1 MISMNGFTLGFFIP
15 KQESEQKAVRAT
27 KTVDDKDA
35 RPATRDT
42 TGPSLDDDGHEPS
55 PLFHYAY
62 RFF

>member
-15 KQESEQKAVRAT
+15 KQESDQKAVRAT

-35 RPATRDT
+35 RPARGA
-42 TGPSLDDDGHEPS
+42 TGPSLDDDVQEPS

>member
-15 KQESEQKAVRAT
+15 KQELEPKAVRTT
-27 KTVDDKDA
+27 KSGDDRDA
-35 RPATRDT
+35 QPARRET
-42 TGPSLDDDGHEPS
+42 TGPSLDEDDQEPS

>member
-27 KTVDDKDA
+27 KSVDDKDA
-35 RPATRDT
+35 KPATRDT
-42 TGPSLDDDGHEPS
+42 TGPSPDDDGQEPS

>member
-15 KQESEQKAVRAT
+15 KQVTEQKSVKAT
-27 KTVDDKDA
+27 KAVDDRDA
-35 RPATRDT
+35 RPAPRET
-42 TGPSLDDDGHEPS
+42 TGPSLDDDGQEPS